1 MKPKRSSYSQRKAK
15 ARITDTPFRRIRYF
29 KRIEIDP
36 MLSEIK
42 KRRKGDP
49 IRKSLC
55 NFIIIR
61 TISIFEF
68 YMLNEIG
75 RLADKDKTTASEFF
89 KDVRIDV
96 PISHQLASMYN
107 FADIKQVNELMSKF
121 IGEDFLKA
129 IFSES
134 VDYAPDY
141 SLEVEHVKYTTPL
154 HKNWTNVLEIFDYRD
169 ELIHHNKMSD
179 FTWTEIRNIVG
190 GIMQFILCS
199 LMVSGRF

>member
-1 MKPKRSSYSQRKAK
+1 MRYAK
-15 ARITDTPFRRIRYF
+15 VH
-29 KRIEIDP
+29 EIDP
-36 MLSEIK
+36 ILLEIK
-42 KRRKGDP
+42 KRKKGDF

-61 TISIFEF
+61 TVSIFEF

-75 RLADKDKTTASEFF
+75 RLADKDKKTASEFF

-107 FADIKQVNELMSKF
+107 FAHIKDVNMLMSKF

-129 IFSES
+129 IFTES
-134 VDYAPDY
+134 IEYAPNY
-141 SLEVEHVKYTTPL
+141 SLEREHVKYTKPL
-154 HKNWTNVLEIFDYRD
+154 HKNWKNVLEIFDYRD
-169 ELIHHNKMSD
+169 NIIHHRKLYD